1 MKAIKRPFATL
12 LAGLAFVGSSY
23 AAPPARKHAQDF
35 KLKISTNAKVVKAQ
49 KDMDIPVSVEEK
61 NISSHPVD
69 AGRDNEPGDWYKMVV
84 LFDGKPASIT
94 PKYQQI
100 LSPPKED
107 ASHPLEFSGAL
118 WTIQPGHAQT
128 FHVELSFYF
137 DFGTPGK
144 YEVTFSRGTDPGQP
158 DDVDVTSN
166 TIMITVVPQDTQ

>member
-69 AGRDNEPGDWYKMVV
+69 AGRDNEPGDWYNMEV
-84 LFDGKPASIT
+84 LCDGKPAPIT
-94 PKYQQI
+94 PKYKQI
-100 LSPPKED
+100 LSPPLED
-107 ASHPLEFSGAL
+107 ASHPLEDSVAF
-118 WTIQPGHAQT
+118 WTIQPGRAQT
-128 FHVELSFYF
+128 FHVEVSLYF
-137 DFGTPGK
+137 DFSTPGK
-144 YEVTFSRGTDPGQP
+144 YEITFSRGTDPGQP
-158 DDVDVTSN
+158 DNIDVRSN
-166 TIMITVVPQDTQ
+166 TVTITVVPQEAQ